1 TTDGEEQRNMEEVL
15 VFGMTLREAMGAHE
29 IELDVAETTTIKKM
43 IDAHPDELGALVPFM
58 LQREVLVA
66 VNKKVGSED
75 SVVKNGD
82 VVKLTHQSKTSY
94 YDVRELHASP
104 NLLAD

>member
-1 TTDGEEQRNMEEVL
+1 
-15 VFGMTLREAMGAHE
+15 MGAHE
-29 IELDVAETTTIKKM
+29 IELDVEGTTTIKKM
-43 IDAHPDELGALVPFM
+43 IDAHPDQLGALLPFM

-75 SVVKNGD
+75 SVVKDGD

-94 YDVRELHASP
+94 DGVRDIP
-104 NLLAD
+104 T

>member
-1 TTDGEEQRNMEEVL
+1 MVKVL
-15 VFGMTLREAMGAHE
+15 VFGLTLRNAIGAHE
-29 IELDVAETTTIKKM
+29 IDVDVEEATTIKKM
-43 IDAHPDELGALVPFM
+43 IDAHTDQLGALVPFM

-75 SVVKNGD
+75 SVVRDGD

-94 YDVRELHASP
+94 DGVRDIP
-104 NLLAD
+104 T

>member
-1 TTDGEEQRNMEEVL
+1 MVKVL
-15 VFGMTLREAMGAHE
+15 VFGLTLRHVLGEHE
-29 IELDVAETTTIKKM
+29 LELEVAGTTTVRKM
-43 IDAHPDELGALVPFM
+43 IDAHPAQLGALMPFM

-75 SVVKNGD
+75 SVVKDGD

-94 YDVRELHASP
+94 DGVRDIP
-104 NLLAD
+104 T

>member
-1 TTDGEEQRNMEEVL
+1 MVKVL
-15 VFGMTLREAMGAHE
+15 VFGLTLRHAVGTHE
-29 IELDVAETTTIKKM
+29 IELEVEGATTIKKM
-43 IDAHPDELGALVPFM
+43 IDAHPDQLGALVPFM

-75 SVVKNGD
+75 SVVKDGD

-94 YDVRELHASP
+94 DGVRDIP
-104 NLLAD
+104 T

>member
-1 TTDGEEQRNMEEVL
+1 MVKVL
-15 VFGMTLREAMGAHE
+15 VFGLTLRHAVGAHE
-29 IELDVAETTTIKKM
+29 IELDVGGTTTIKKL
-43 IDAHPDELGALVPFM
+43 IEAHPDQLGAVMPFM

-75 SVVKNGD
+75 SLVRDGD

-94 YDVRELHASP
+94 DGVRDIP
-104 NLLAD
+104 T

>member
-1 TTDGEEQRNMEEVL
+1 MVKIL
-15 VFGMTLREAMGAHE
+15 VFGLTLRHAMGTHE
-29 IELDVAETTTIKKM
+29 IEVEVAETTTIKKM
-43 IDAHPDELGALVPFM
+43 IDAHPDQLGALMPFM

-75 SVVKNGD
+75 SVVKDGD

-94 YDVRELHASP
+94 DGVRDIP
-104 NLLAD
+104 T

>member
-1 TTDGEEQRNMEEVL
+1 MVKVL
-15 VFGMTLREAMGAHE
+15 VFGLTLRHAVGSHE
-29 IELDVAETTTIKKM
+29 IELEVVGTTTIRKL
-43 IDAHPDELGALVPFM
+43 IEAHPDQLGAVTPFM

-75 SVVKNGD
+75 SVVKDGD

-94 YDVRELHASP
+94 DGVRDIP
-104 NLLAD
+104 T

>member
-1 TTDGEEQRNMEEVL
+1 MVKVL
-15 VFGMTLREAMGAHE
+15 VFGMTLREAMGTHE
-29 IELDVAETTTIKKM
+29 IDLDVAETTTIKKM
-43 IDAHPDELGALVPFM
+43 IEAHPHELGSLKPFM

-75 SVVKNGD
+75 SVVKDGD

-94 YDVRELHASP
+94 DGVRDIP
-104 NLLAD
+104 T

>member
-1 TTDGEEQRNMEEVL
+1 MVKVL
-15 VFGMTLREAMGAHE
+15 VFGLTLRQAMGTHE

-43 IDAHPDELGALVPFM
+43 IDAHPDQLGALVPFM
-58 LQREVLVA
+58 HQREVLVA

-75 SVVKNGD
+75 SVVKDGD

-94 YDVRELHASP
+94 DGVRDIP
-104 NLLAD
+104 T

>member
-1 TTDGEEQRNMEEVL
+1 MVKVL
-15 VFGMTLREAMGAHE
+15 VFGLTLRHAVGAHE
-29 IELDVAETTTIKKM
+29 IELEVDGNTTVKQL
-43 IDAHPDELGALVPFM
+43 IDAHPVELGAVMPFM

-75 SVVKNGD
+75 SVVKDGD

-94 YDVRELHASP
+94 DGVRDIP
-104 NLLAD
+104 T

>member
-1 TTDGEEQRNMEEVL
+1 MVKIL
-15 VFGMTLREAMGAHE
+15 VFGLTLRHAVGAHE
-29 IELDVAETTTIKKM
+29 IDLDIPGTTTIKKL
-43 IDAHPDELGALVPFM
+43 IDAHPDQLGALMPFM

-75 SVVKNGD
+75 SVVKDGD

-94 YDVRELHASP
+94 DGVRDIP
-104 NLLAD
+104 T

>member
-1 TTDGEEQRNMEEVL
+1 MVKVL
-15 VFGMTLREAMGAHE
+15 VFGLTLRHALGEHE
-29 IELDVAETTTIKKM
+29 IELEVAGTTTIKQM
-43 IDAHPDELGALVPFM
+43 INAHPDQLGALMPFM

-75 SVVKNGD
+75 SVVKDGD

-94 YDVRELHASP
+94 DGVRDIP
-104 NLLAD
+104 T

>member
-1 TTDGEEQRNMEEVL
+1 MVTVL
-15 VFGMTLREAMGAHE
+15 VFGLTLRQALGAQE
-29 IELDVAETTTIKKM
+29 IELDVAGTTTSKKM
-43 IDAHPDELGALVPFM
+43 IDAHPDQLGALLPFM

-75 SVVKNGD
+75 SVVKDGD

-94 YDVRELHASP
+94 DGVRDIP
-104 NLLAD
+104 T

>member
-1 TTDGEEQRNMEEVL
+1 MVKVL
-15 VFGMTLREAMGAHE
+15 VFGLTLRHALGAHE
-29 IELDVAETTTIKKM
+29 IELEVTGMTTIKKM
-43 IDAHPDELGALVPFM
+43 IDAHPDQLGALMPFM

-75 SVVKNGD
+75 SAVKDGD

-94 YDVRELHASP
+94 DGVRDIP
-104 NLLAD
+104 T

>member
-1 TTDGEEQRNMEEVL
+1 M
-15 VFGMTLREAMGAHE
+15 
-29 IELDVAETTTIKKM
+29 
-43 IDAHPDELGALVPFM
+43 PFM

-75 SVVKNGD
+75 SPVKDGD

-94 YDVRELHASP
+94 DGVRDIP
-104 NLLAD
+104 T

>member
-1 TTDGEEQRNMEEVL
+1 MVKVL
-15 VFGMTLREAMGAHE
+15 LFGLTLRNALGAHE
-29 IELDVAETTTIKKM
+29 IDVDVEEATTIKKM
-43 IDAHPDELGALVPFM
+43 IDAHTDQLGALMPFM

-75 SVVKNGD
+75 SVVRDGD

-94 YDVRELHASP
+94 DGVRDIP
-104 NLLAD
+104 T

>member
-1 TTDGEEQRNMEEVL
+1 MVKVL
-15 VFGMTLREAMGAHE
+15 VFGLTLRHAVGAHE
-29 IELDVAETTTIKKM
+29 IELEVTGTTTIKKM
-43 IDAHPDELGALVPFM
+43 IDAHPDQLGALMPFM

-75 SVVKNGD
+75 SMVKDGD

-94 YDVRELHASP
+94 DGVRDIP
-104 NLLAD
+104 T